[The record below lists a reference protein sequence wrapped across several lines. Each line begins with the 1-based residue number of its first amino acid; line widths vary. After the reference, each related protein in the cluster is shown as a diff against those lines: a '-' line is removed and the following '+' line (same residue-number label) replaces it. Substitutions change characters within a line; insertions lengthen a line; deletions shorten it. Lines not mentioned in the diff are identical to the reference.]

1 MSKQGKELSQFI
13 HKEIIAP
20 LREENK
26 ALKYRVSS
34 LEEDA
39 RDSREVVKLYKS
51 LLSDGTIYVNTHAT
65 DCDGVTASYSYKFTD
80 IDEYFKAKRHYEEG
94 EFEGSTSWNVV
105 SKGNALSEDEE
116 GTFGQGWD
124 IQ

>member
-1 MSKQGKELSQFI
+1 MTKQEEAIKVMTDN
-13 HKEIIAP
+13 IISP
-20 LREENK
+20 LREDN
-26 ALKYRVSS
+26 AQLRARIYS

-51 LLSDGTIYVNTHAT
+51 LLSEGTIYVNTHST

-80 IDEYFKAKRHYEEG
+80 IDEYFKSKRHYEEG
-94 EFEGSTSWNVV
+94 EFEGSSSWDVV